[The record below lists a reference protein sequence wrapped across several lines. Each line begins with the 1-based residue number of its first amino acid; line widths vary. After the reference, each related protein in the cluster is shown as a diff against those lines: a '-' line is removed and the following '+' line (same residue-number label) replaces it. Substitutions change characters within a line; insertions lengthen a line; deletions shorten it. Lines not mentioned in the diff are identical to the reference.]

1 MRKNSNLIG
10 LGFILALL
18 IFFYFA
24 GGGQKVWLVGIGLLL
39 VLWFGTYLFPK
50 NGMK

>member
-1 MRKNSNLIG
+1 MNKSNWIG
-10 LGFILALL
+10 FTFIVGLL
-18 IFFYFA
+18 TFFYFA